1 MYLEIN
7 VNADVSSEDS
17 TKVGLQVLSLA
28 LFTILS
34 MLGEVTLCRDIIL
47 ILCSCVDCTF
57 QVVQYGSVKNRNKK
71 FTSWDYLK
79 TTKNKN
85 GVVFVSNRHGKINDQ

>member
-1 MYLEIN
+1 MQLYDFLDSPIHPTKNYILRAPIQYMYLEIN
-7 VNADVSSEDS
+7 VNADVRSEDS

-47 ILCSCVDCTF
+47 ILFSCVDCTF
-57 QVVQYGSVKNRNKK
+57 QVVQYGIVLKIVTKSV
-71 FTSWDYLK
+71 
-79 TTKNKN
+79 
-85 GVVFVSNRHGKINDQ
+85 